1 MPAVEFRDVTFT
13 RPGGTRVLEH
23 FNLDVE
29 DGEVVA
35 LVGRSGAGKSTI
47 LKMINRLLEPDEGD
61 VLVEGKSTRTWQPI
75 HLRRRVGY
83 VLQEVGLFPHMTVG
97 GNIAVVPRLERWTRE
112 RTAARVGE
120 LLDLIGLDRRTFAD
134 RWPDQLSGGQRQRVG
149 VARALAA
156 DPPVLLMDEPF
167 GALDPITRVELHE
180 EFARIQ
186 SRVRKTVVMVTHD
199 MREAFAMAS
208 RIGVLDHGRLIAL
221 DAVDRLRSS
230 TDPRVRRLLD
240 A

>member
-1 MPAVEFRDVTFT
+1 
-13 RPGGTRVLEH
+13 
-23 FNLDVE
+23 
-29 DGEVVA
+29 
-35 LVGRSGAGKSTI
+35 
-47 LKMINRLLEPDEGD
+47 
-61 VLVEGKSTRTWQPI
+61 
-75 HLRRRVGY
+75 
-83 VLQEVGLFPHMTVG
+83 
-97 GNIAVVPRLERWTRE
+97 
-112 RTAARVGE
+112 
-120 LLDLIGLDRRTFAD
+120 
-134 RWPDQLSGGQRQRVG
+134 
-149 VARALAA
+149 
-156 DPPVLLMDEPF
+156 MDEPF